1 VRRLKPKLVQ
11 RQNAG
16 LVRKL
21 HAEKHSVKR
30 SVTQWLEPSEGK
42 VVQQAHK
49 AQQALAQG
57 TKATPMVVQGATL

>member
-16 LVRKL
+16 LVKKL
-21 HAEKHSVKR
+21 HAERHNVKR
-30 SVTQWLEPSEGK
+30 SVTRWLEPLDGK
-42 VVQQAHK
+42 VEQQAHK

-57 TKATPMVVQGATL
+57 TKVTPMVVQGATL

>member
-16 LVRKL
+16 LVKKL

-42 VVQQAHK
+42 VAQQAHK

-57 TKATPMVVQGATL
+57 TKATPMVAQGATL